1 MMTGTWSGSSC
12 WDVGCITDTTLSS
25 EQKCKVRGIWWGERV
40 CVYLCSDA
48 PACVYQRLSDW
59 VQQQLW
65 QTSRAQL
72 HWYTT
77 HMKACT
83 RDLVSPVATAN
94 PGDALLKHSIGVCIV
109 CIHLLSFKKKKT
121 LLRIFFY
128 TFSLLFLLNLIK
140 EFFKRSGWK
149 WLFWWEQISFD
160 HDWHQ
165 KCCRFLLLSLFST
178 LKDIPSFQSQQWSPR
193 AWLFKR
199 IALFW
204 GDFKAAEIQHLD

>member
-1 MMTGTWSGSSC
+1 MSRKRGNKSQTAGQKDKKKKKKLTKNDGTWSGSSC

-25 EQKCKVRGIWWGERV
+25 DQKCKVRGIWWGERV

-83 RDLVSPVATAN
+83 HDLVSPVATAN

-109 CIHLLSFKKKKT
+109 CIHLLSFFKKET
-121 LLRIFFY
+121 LLRIFF
-128 TFSLLFLLNLIK
+128 
-140 EFFKRSGWK
+140 
-149 WLFWWEQISFD
+149 
-160 HDWHQ
+160 
-165 KCCRFLLLSLFST
+165 
-178 LKDIPSFQSQQWSPR
+178 
-193 AWLFKR
+193 
-199 IALFW
+199 
-204 GDFKAAEIQHLD
+204 

>member
-109 CIHLLSFKKKKT
+109 CIHLLSFFKKKT

>member
-1 MMTGTWSGSSC
+1 MRVWYLSMITFRFLVTFLIQTPNKLCQTLWAEKEEIKVRQLDRKTKKKKKLTKNDGTWSGSSC

-25 EQKCKVRGIWWGERV
+25 DQKCKVRGIWWGERV

-83 RDLVSPVATAN
+83 HDLVSPVATAN

-109 CIHLLSFKKKKT
+109 CIHLLSFFKKET
-121 LLRIFFY
+121 LLRIFF
-128 TFSLLFLLNLIK
+128 
-140 EFFKRSGWK
+140 
-149 WLFWWEQISFD
+149 
-160 HDWHQ
+160 
-165 KCCRFLLLSLFST
+165 
-178 LKDIPSFQSQQWSPR
+178 
-193 AWLFKR
+193 
-199 IALFW
+199 
-204 GDFKAAEIQHLD
+204 

>member
-1 MMTGTWSGSSC
+1 MTGTWSGSSC

>member
-1 MMTGTWSGSSC
+1 MTGTWSGSSC

-178 LKDIPSFQSQQWSPR
+178 IKDIPSFQSQQWSPR

>member
-77 HMKACT
+77 HMKAWT

-109 CIHLLSFKKKKT
+109 CIHLLSFLKKKNSIKD
-121 LLRIFFY
+121 
-128 TFSLLFLLNLIK
+128 FLLHILAFVFAESNQGVLQK
-140 EFFKRSGWK
+140 K
-149 WLFWWEQISFD
+149 WLEMAVLMRTNLFWSWLTPEMLQISSSFT
-160 HDWHQ
+160 
-165 KCCRFLLLSLFST
+165 FLYFEGYSFISVTTMVSQSLT
-178 LKDIPSFQSQQWSPR
+178 L
-193 AWLFKR
+193 
-199 IALFW
+199 
-204 GDFKAAEIQHLD
+204 